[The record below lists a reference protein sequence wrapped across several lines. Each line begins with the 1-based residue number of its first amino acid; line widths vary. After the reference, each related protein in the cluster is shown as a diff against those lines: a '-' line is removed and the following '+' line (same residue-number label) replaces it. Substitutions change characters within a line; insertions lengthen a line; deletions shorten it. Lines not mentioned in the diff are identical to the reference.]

1 MYEEKPIKFALG
13 ISTGGIITGV
23 QIIDHKE
30 TAGLGDL
37 IEDESFLNSFIGF
50 SVTIPFFNLSNKT
63 LKNIPP

>member
-37 IEDESFLNSFIGF
+37 IEDENFLNSFYRSIF
-50 SVTIPFFNLSNKT
+50 PR
-63 LKNIPP
+63 